1 MPVAAYRF
9 QTVRAKRLFLTD
21 SVRQPQNSTVVEIK
35 TMRFLLMVLIVGMVY
50 RSAFAQDRSHGRS
63 MVITREGI
71 VATSYVQA
79 SVAGAQVLAKGGS
92 AVDAAIAANAVLG
105 VAEPMMNGMGGDLFA
120 IYWEAKTGKLYG
132 LNASGWAPQGLTV
145 EHLRAKGASSMPE
158 SGIDTVTVPG
168 AVAGW
173 SALHARFGR
182 LPWKDLFQPAIFYA
196 GQGYAVPEVIQAYWQ
211 TSADWIAGDPESRR
225 VFLPNGR
232 APEVG
237 QIFRNPDLAKAL
249 SVVAQDGPGAF
260 YKGEIAKAILSTSQS
275 LGGTMSA
282 DDLAQ
287 FSPEWVDPIST
298 TYRGWT
304 IYELPPNGQGM
315 AALEMLNIM
324 EASPASP
331 DGPSSVAELHKKIEA
346 MKLAYADL
354 YRYNA
359 DPRFARV
366 PVKGILSK
374 EYAKQ
379 RAVLINPDRANCEV
393 AAGNP
398 PGSDT
403 TYLSVVDREGNIV
416 SLIQSNYD
424 AFGSGITVRGM
435 GFVLQ
440 SRGALFSLDPSSPNV
455 LAPRKR
461 PFHTIIPAFME
472 RGDVHIGF
480 GIMGG
485 PNQPVAHAQFV
496 SNVVDYGMNIQAAL
510 DAARFTVSP
519 KRGCN
524 VVIESRVKPEVLK
537 KLSAMGHEF
546 EVEREYSTAMGRG
559 QAVLH
564 DSKAKVNYGASDPRA
579 DGSAEPEPLVT
590 KSQVNFHNTE
600 VTLACRREW

>member
-1 MPVAAYRF
+1 
-9 QTVRAKRLFLTD
+9 
-21 SVRQPQNSTVVEIK
+21 
-35 TMRFLLMVLIVGMVY
+35 MRFLLIAILLWMLYPVTY
-50 RSAFAQDRSHGRS
+50 AQDRSYGRS

-92 AVDAAIAANAVLG
+92 AIDAAIAANAVLG
-105 VAEPMMNGMGGDLFA
+105 VGEPMMNGMGGDLFA

-132 LNASGWAPQGLTV
+132 LNSSGWAPQALTLA
-145 EHLRAKGASSMPE
+145 HLKAKGDARMPE

-173 SALHARFGR
+173 NALHERFGR
-182 LPWKDLFQPAIFYA
+182 LPWKDLFQPAIHYA
-196 GQGYAVPEVIQAYWQ
+196 EQGYPVPELIHGFWQ
-211 TSADWIAGDPESRR
+211 RSADWIAGDPESRR
-225 VFLPNGR
+225 VFLPEGKPP
-232 APEVG
+232 ALG
-237 QIFRNPDLAKAL
+237 QIFRNPDLARAL
-249 SVVAQDGPGAF
+249 RLVAEDGPDVF
-260 YKGEIAKAILSTSQS
+260 YKGDIARAMLSTSQS
-275 LGGTMSA
+275 LGGTMA
-282 DDLAQ
+282 AEDLAQ

-315 AALEMLNIM
+315 AALEMLNIL
-324 EASPASP
+324 ETFPASP
-331 DGPSSVAELHKKIEA
+331 DGPLSVTELHRKIEA

-359 DPRFARV
+359 DPRFAKV
-366 PVKGILSK
+366 PVTGILSK
-374 EYAKQ
+374 DYAKQ
-379 RAVLINPDRANCEV
+379 RAAMINPDH
-393 AAGNP
+393 AACDVIPGKP

-424 AFGSGITVRGM
+424 LFGSGITVRGM

-440 SRGALFSLDPSSPNV
+440 DRGALFSLDPSSPNV

-472 RGDVHIGF
+472 RGDIHVGF

-485 PNQPVAHAQFV
+485 ANQPVAHAQFV
-496 SNVVDYGMNIQAAL
+496 SNIVDYGMNIQAAL
-510 DAARFTVSP
+510 SNARFTVSP
-519 KRGCN
+519 KKGCN
-524 VVIESRVKPEVLK
+524 VVIESRVKPEVLQ
-537 KLSAMGHEF
+537 KLTGMGHRFQIEQ
-546 EVEREYSTAMGRG
+546 EYSTAMGRG

-564 DSKAKVNYGASDPRA
+564 DSKSKVNYGASDPRA
-579 DGSAEPEPLVT
+579 DGSAEPEPP
-590 KSQVNFHNTE
+590 
-600 VTLACRREW
+600 AIR

>member
-1 MPVAAYRF
+1 M
-9 QTVRAKRLFLTD
+9 RL
-21 SVRQPQNSTVVEIK
+21 
-35 TMRFLLMVLIVGMVY
+35 LLLALIVSMSY
-50 RSAFAQDRSHGRS
+50 RAAFSQDRSHARS

-92 AVDAAIAANAVLG
+92 AIDAAIAANAVLG

-132 LNASGWAPQGLTV
+132 LNSSGWAPQALTV
-145 EHLRAKGASSMPE
+145 ERLKAKGAKAMPE

-173 SALHARFGR
+173 SALHDRFGR
-182 LPWKDLFQPAIFYA
+182 LPWKELFQPAIFYA
-196 GQGYAVPEVIQAYWQ
+196 EQGYPVPELIHGYWE
-211 TSADWIAGDPESRR
+211 TSVDWIAGDAESRR
-225 VFLPNGR
+225 VFLPNGK
-232 APEVG
+232 APDVG

-249 SVVAQDGPGAF
+249 RLVAQDGPAAF
-260 YKGEIAKAILSTSQS
+260 YKGEIARAILSTSQS

-282 DDLAQ
+282 DDLSQ

-298 TYRGWT
+298 TYRGWKV
-304 IYELPPNGQGM
+304 YELPPNGQGM

-324 EASPASP
+324 EPTQASP
-331 DGPSSVAELHKKIEA
+331 DGPLSVAELHKKIEA

-359 DPRFARV
+359 DPRFAKV
-366 PVKGILSK
+366 PVDGILAK
-374 EYAKQ
+374 DYAEK
-379 RAVLINPDRANCEV
+379 RAALIKPDRATCDV
-393 AAGNP
+393 MPGKP

-403 TYLSVVDREGNIV
+403 TYLSVVDGEGNIV

-424 AFGSGITVRGM
+424 LFGSSITVRGM

-440 SRGALFSLDPSSPNV
+440 SRGALFSLDPASANV

-510 DAARFTVSP
+510 GNARFTVSP
-519 KRGCN
+519 KLGCN
-524 VVIESRVKPEVLK
+524 VVIESRVKPAVLQ
-537 KLSAMGHEF
+537 KLTAMGHQF
-546 EVEREYSTAMGRG
+546 QIQGEYSSATGRG

-564 DSKAKVNYGASDPRA
+564 DSKSKVNYGASDPRA
-579 DGSAEPEPLVT
+579 DGSAEPEPPAI
-590 KSQVNFHNTE
+590 K
-600 VTLACRREW
+600 